1 MKIDNSKAQNVLE
14 YTMLIIIAAAA
25 LVAMTTYVMRAM
37 NARLIQAQ
45 DELDYYR
52 LSDTNSVNTVSGVK

>member
-1 MKIDNSKAQNVLE
+1 MKIDNRKAQNVLE

-52 LSDTNSVNTVSGVK
+52 LQDTASPKSGG